1 MRTLTDAVFS
11 ISIQCEALCEASF
24 VPGPAFIKKHK
35 HHHNTDQTAE
45 DKYISKSNL
54 NFDRFSHMIKRLAH
68 SSRQSDNLDLPYV
81 MDG

>member
-1 MRTLTDAVFS
+1 MQTLDGRG
-11 ISIQCEALCEASF
+11 IQYLYPVRGNCEASF